1 MDQTQIKKLAALA
14 RIEISDEELAS
25 FSADLG
31 AILAYVDQ
39 VRAVTEKVG
48 DVAGQEMLD
57 NVARI
62 DIVTRTTGEY
72 TDSILALAPDRD
84 GNYVKV
90 KKIL

>member
-14 RIEISDEELAS
+14 RISVSDEELAS

-39 VRAVTEKVG
+39 IRAVTEKVG
-48 DVAGQEMLD
+48 DNAAVELIS
-57 NVARI
+57 NVARADVI
-62 DIVTRTTGEY
+62 TRTTGEY
-72 TDSILALAPDRD
+72 TDSILSLAPDRD
-84 GNYVKV
+84 ANYVKV